1 MLKAIPMSQREA
13 AAWIRERHRHL
24 PKTNGDMWRVACTDG
39 GGKIVGV
46 ITVGRPLA
54 RSYDYRKVCQVLRCC
69 TDGTENACSFLYG
82 RASRIAKEMGYEQ
95 IITYTLMDEP
105 GTSLKASGWMFEG
118 ITRGKSWDTKSRKR
132 DTPNLG
138 PKKRWV
144 KNLI

>member
-1 MLKAIPMSQREA
+1 
-13 AAWIRERHRHL
+13 
-24 PKTNGDMWRVACTDG
+24 
-39 GGKIVGV
+39 
-46 ITVGRPLA
+46 
-54 RSYDYRKVCQVLRCC
+54 
-69 TDGTENACSFLYG
+69 
-82 RASRIAKEMGYEQ
+82 MGYEQ
-95 IITYTLMDEP
+95 IITYTLLDEP